1 MARIVTQPLFVGL
14 TTLELIDILSVEY
27 LARLGIN
34 DKDLA
39 WANSPLRSRSRA
51 RSGKFPPL
59 MPA

>member
-14 TTLELIDILSVEY
+14 TTLELVIYILSVEY

-39 WANSPLRSRSRA
+39 WANSPFCDHGLGLVVVSSH
-51 RSGKFPPL
+51 L
-59 MPA
+59 

>member
-14 TTLELIDILSVEY
+14 TTLELVIDILSVEY

-39 WANSPLRSRSRA
+39 WANSPFCSHRLGLVVVSSH
-51 RSGKFPPL
+51 L
-59 MPA
+59 